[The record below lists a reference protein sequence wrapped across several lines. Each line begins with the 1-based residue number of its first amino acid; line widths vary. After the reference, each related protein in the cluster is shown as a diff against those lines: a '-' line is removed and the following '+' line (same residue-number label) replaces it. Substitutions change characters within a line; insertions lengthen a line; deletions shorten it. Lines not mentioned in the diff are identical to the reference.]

1 METTRRLT
9 RLTAA
14 AAALGLAVAAALAA
28 WLTLPGPR
36 HRGPL
41 PPAGAGNTK
50 LAAELRRDVEIM
62 CLEIGERSHQ
72 RPENLA
78 RTAGWLARA
87 FKAAGLRVERQRYEA
102 EGGPFEN
109 VVGVRPGRPTGRGG
123 RNRGAIVI
131 GAHYDSFP
139 GTLGADDNAS
149 GVAAMLAIARALGA
163 TEPARELRF
172 VGFATEE
179 THFQTEGMG
188 SLVYARRCRAAG
200 DDVVGMLSL
209 ETLGT
214 YADGPGTQRFPLE
227 PLAWLFPDRGDF
239 VAFVGDPRSRP
250 LLAQVVG
257 AFRQAAPFPAEGV
270 ALPADVP
277 GVGWSDHWAFWQVG
291 YPAVMATDTA
301 PYRNPRYHTP
311 QDRPDRLDYE
321 RLARVTGGL
330 IATVET
336 LLGAP

>member
-1 METTRRLT
+1 MTPARRLA
-9 RLTAA
+9 RLTAV
-14 AAALGLAVAAALAA
+14 AAALGLATVATLAA
-28 WLTLPGPR
+28 WLSLPGPR
-36 HRGPL
+36 HLGPL
-41 PPAGAGNTK
+41 PPASAGHAQ
-50 LAAELRRDVEIM
+50 LAADLRRDVTSL
-62 CLEIGERSHQ
+62 CVDIGERSD
-72 RPENLA
+72 RTPRNLA
-78 RTAGWLARA
+78 RAADWLART
-87 FKAAGLRVERQRYEA
+87 FKVAGLRVERQRFEA
-102 EGGPFEN
+102 TGGTFEN
-109 VVGVRPGRPTGRGG
+109 VVGVRPGRAKGK
-123 RNRGAIVI
+123 GAIVI

-139 GTLGADDNAS
+139 GTVGADDNAS

-172 VGFATEE
+172 VAFATEE

-214 YADGPGTQRFPLE
+214 YSDAAGSQGFPLE

-257 AFRQAAPFPAEGV
+257 AFRKAAPFPSEGA

-301 PYRNPRYHTP
+301 PFRNPRYHTP
-311 QDRPDRLDYE
+311 QDRPERLDYD
-321 RLARVTGGL
+321 RLARVTAGL
-330 IATVET
+330 IATVED